1 MHVVIFESLQLHM
14 FIKGEVPWTAVIKNM
29 AFRDTLL
36 LCPLITIM
44 LDAKDN
50 TFIR

>member
-1 MHVVIFESLQLHM
+1 M
-14 FIKGEVPWTAVIKNM
+14 FMKGEVPWIAVIKNM

-36 LCPLITIM
+36 LCPLIMIM
-44 LDAKDN
+44 LDAKYN